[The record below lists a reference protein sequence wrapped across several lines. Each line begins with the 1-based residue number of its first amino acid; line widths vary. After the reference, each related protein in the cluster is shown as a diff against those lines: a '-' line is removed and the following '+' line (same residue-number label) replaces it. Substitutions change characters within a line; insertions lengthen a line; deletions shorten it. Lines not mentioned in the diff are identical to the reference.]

1 MLLGAVNVFGSNPTS
16 LPLFYTLIF
25 NMLDTEIINYLE
37 SKLDILKD
45 YMEDSKDDPERKKRI
60 LENFMYSF
68 SIGVQNY
75 YLKIKE
81 EYGKK

>member
-1 MLLGAVNVFGSNPTS
+1 MEQN
-16 LPLFYTLIF
+16 
-25 NMLDTEIINYLE
+25 LDLEIINYLE
-37 SKLDILKD
+37 SKLNILKD

-60 LENFMYSF
+60 LENFMCSL

-81 EYGKK
+81 EYGKR

>member
-1 MLLGAVNVFGSNPTS
+1 MEQN
-16 LPLFYTLIF
+16 
-25 NMLDTEIINYLE
+25 LDLKIINYLE
-37 SKLDILKD
+37 SKLNILKD

-60 LENFMYSF
+60 LENFMYSL

-81 EYGKK
+81 EWEKEKVH

>member
-1 MLLGAVNVFGSNPTS
+1 
-16 LPLFYTLIF
+16 
-25 NMLDTEIINYLE
+25 MLDVEIINYLE
-37 SKLDILKD
+37 SKLNILKD

-60 LENFMYSF
+60 LENFMYSL

-81 EYGKK
+81 